1 VFTAPIIIRSP
12 SSPRRPEVPAVTRQ
26 GGGATF
32 INCSSEGSGKGGF
45 VFRGG
50 GHHVMYNTRSTND
63 PVAFDI
69 GDDVEVE
76 DYNTIIE

>member
-1 VFTAPIIIRSP
+1 VFTAPIIIKSP
-12 SSPRRPEVPAVTRQ
+12 GSPGPPEIPAARKQ
-26 GGGATF
+26 EGGATF
-32 INCSSEGSGKGGF
+32 IDCSSVGSGRAGF
-45 VFRGG
+45 FFRGS

-63 PVAFDI
+63 PIAFDI